1 MVGAANRAIGRAYI
15 PAPTW
20 RPIAELPERHPE
32 WLDGRD
38 VVVWVSGYHSVV
50 AHHWDGDVWF
60 AEFGGMIRPTH
71 YLDLAIP
78 EVPR

>member
-32 WLDGRD
+32 WLDGRPIL
-38 VVVWVSGYHSVV
+38 VII
-50 AHHWDGDVWF
+50 DGEIACATWQ
-60 AEFGGMIRPTH
+60 GGMWDDGYTIGTNVTH